1 MRDGPGVPPPA
12 THRRDSETSAR
23 RFLYGSTVGITIA
36 GAAFAWMVTG
46 GTFQFFRS
54 VPFSTFYDV
63 QARSFLHGT
72 WSMPARVLSIEGIR
86 TGGRTDMYFGPVPA
100 LFRLPVLI
108 FTHRL
113 DGRLTE
119 PSLLIGFVVALVF
132 ASLLSWRVRGMI
144 RGAAPVSRFEAALT
158 AAIIVVIGLGSVL
171 FFLGATA
178 QVYEEAEMWGAALA
192 LGSFY
197 ALVGF
202 LNRPSAGRLV
212 ATGVLT
218 TLALLTRGS
227 VGAGPVV
234 ALGLAAAVY
243 LLAWMATRVPRW
255 QPTIQR
261 LPRAFGIQVADPPGR
276 FGVGL
281 VAAMA
286 IPVVLYVAINEI
298 KFGTLFSIP
307 LNRQVATLT
316 NAHQQ
321 AVLAANGGSL
331 FGLKFLP
338 TNLLQFARPD
348 ALTLTRLFPWVFF
361 PGKAL
366 VLGHLLYDLRDWTSS
381 VPASMPVLFLLA
393 VLGVVSVFRPAR
405 LRGRF
410 ARLRGRFAA
419 PGSGIAP
426 AGPEPATI
434 EGALAAPG
442 IAGLRLPLVGS
453 VAGTAGMLVIAFI
466 AERYLSDAMPMLLL
480 AALPGWHVV
489 MRRWVGPGTIP
500 TPKVV
505 RTVGAAVLVVLA
517 LFELWTTFSLSLFYQ
532 RELGSA
538 ITIPQRAG
546 MVSFQEQVDQTLVGG
561 PAPGVRFAP
570 TLPTHAEAL
579 DLAVI
584 GNCAGVYQFDG
595 KSWQPVELGAHGGAL
610 LLNVDFPRTELGR
623 RQPLLVTGG
632 ATPQDVVAVTWEGGD
647 LYRFSYLFDGS
658 AFGGTGRD
666 WYTEPAVA
674 VAPGQPHRVQVDLV
688 TGLGQIYITVDGSP
702 VFSLLYPVAPP
713 NGVRLGSAPPSISTT
728 PVFAGRV
735 RSLPVPTPI
744 CNDLERRR

>member
-1 MRDGPGVPPPA
+1 MPQRWARTGLARYQTMTANKKAVTIRQTQNAGKIRRKRCQRKRPTWFRDALPAIKYPLRPKKPYTATVPSVVLLRIVSLPKLPIVMACEKTTANASTSRRKLRLLCRGRNELSTVARSAGVRAWAPAFLAFPTSRCPIAMKMVVSCSGSRLSTVQGIDISWDTSVPAMRDGPGVPPPA
-12 THRRDSETSAR
+12 THQSVSETSAR

-46 GTFQFFRS
+46 GTFQFLRS

-63 QARSFLHGT
+63 QARSFLRGT
-72 WSMPARVLSIEGIR
+72 WSMPASVLSIEGIR

-202 LNRPSAGRLV
+202 LNRPTAGRLG

-227 VGAGPVV
+227 VGAGPVA

-243 LLAWMATRVPRW
+243 LFAWLATRVPRW
-255 QPTIQR
+255 QSTIQR
-261 LPRAFGIQVADPPGR
+261 LPRAFGIQVPDAPGR

-281 VAAMA
+281 VAAVA

-298 KFGTLFSIP
+298 KFGPLFSLP
-307 LNRQVATLT
+307 LNRQVLTLT
-316 NAHQQ
+316 NAHPR

-338 TNLLQFARPD
+338 TTLLQFARPD
-348 ALTLTRLFPWVFF
+348 ALTPTRLFPWVFF

-366 VLGHLLYDLRDWTSS
+366 VLGHLLYYSRDWTSS

-393 VLGVVSVFRPAR
+393 VLGVISVFRPAR

-410 ARLRGRFAA
+410 APVRGRFAA

-426 AGPEPATI
+426 AGPEPVTI
-434 EGALAAPG
+434 EEALA
-442 IAGLRLPLVGS
+442 
-453 VAGTAGMLVIAFI
+453 
-466 AERYLSDAMPMLLL
+466 
-480 AALPGWHVV
+480 H
-489 MRRWVGPGTIP
+489 
-500 TPKVV
+500 
-505 RTVGAAVLVVLA
+505 
-517 LFELWTTFSLSLFYQ
+517 
-532 RELGSA
+532 
-538 ITIPQRAG
+538 
-546 MVSFQEQVDQTLVGG
+546 
-561 PAPGVRFAP
+561 
-570 TLPTHAEAL
+570 
-579 DLAVI
+579 
-584 GNCAGVYQFDG
+584 
-595 KSWQPVELGAHGGAL
+595 
-610 LLNVDFPRTELGR
+610 
-623 RQPLLVTGG
+623 
-632 ATPQDVVAVTWEGGD
+632 
-647 LYRFSYLFDGS
+647 
-658 AFGGTGRD
+658 
-666 WYTEPAVA
+666 
-674 VAPGQPHRVQVDLV
+674 
-688 TGLGQIYITVDGSP
+688 
-702 VFSLLYPVAPP
+702 
-713 NGVRLGSAPPSISTT
+713 
-728 PVFAGRV
+728 
-735 RSLPVPTPI
+735 
-744 CNDLERRR
+744 